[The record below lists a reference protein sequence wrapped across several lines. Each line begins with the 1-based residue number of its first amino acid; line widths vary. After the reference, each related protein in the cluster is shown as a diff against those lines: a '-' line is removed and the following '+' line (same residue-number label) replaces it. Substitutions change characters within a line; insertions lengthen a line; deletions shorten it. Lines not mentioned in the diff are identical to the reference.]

1 MEFLKMKI
9 IIFEINNILDIIDS
23 RLEIEEEKM

>member
-9 IIFEINNILDIIDS
+9 IIFEINNMLDIIDS